1 MFIATGTVTVNAA
14 FLQEIKDDSRE
25 FRQLLVQA
33 AELLGP
39 SQLGS
44 AEPKRIVDLLC
55 RMRDQLALH
64 FTLEEAYGY
73 FEDALNAAPQLS
85 EQAELLRNQ
94 HQPLFASFCQ
104 VVDGAEQLLYGPA
117 DEPARN
123 HISRMFHTFLTDM
136 QRHEER
142 EQDLILA
149 AFNDDIG
156 AGD

>member
-1 MFIATGTVTVNAA
+1 MFISTGTVTVNAA

-25 FRQLLVQA
+25 FRQLMAQA
-33 AELLGP
+33 AEMLGP
-39 SQLGS
+39 ANLSTV
-44 AEPKRIVDLLC
+44 EPRRIVDLLC

-73 FEDALNAAPQLS
+73 FEDALHAAPQLS
-85 EQAELLRNQ
+85 EQAEMLRNQ
-94 HQPLFASFCQ
+94 HQPLFVDFCQ
-104 VVDGAEQLLYGPA
+104 TVECAEQLLYA
-117 DEPARN
+117 DADDHARAR
-123 HISRMFHTFLTDM
+123 IGRMFHNFLADM
-136 QRHEER
+136 QLHEER